1 MSLIVASSSQEQY
14 GGVERSRTQT
24 IRGIE
29 APAQFQNHFTSP
41 IKIPSNA
48 EIAVESVKIRR
59 DALVDVESAAMMY
72 KYFGKL
78 QTTNSAGA
86 GWQQSRLE
94 MPIPI
99 RPTPGVYNT
108 SNWLKEIRN
117 KLNLSYG
124 SPEIFQTYSIAPNV
138 QGAGV
143 GAGEVIGVKIAST
156 QKGNGKNENIVVD
169 TANKMLSDY
178 WKGPFNLSNPYR
190 SSVSWT
196 STHVAA
202 GGGVDAHK
210 LITRKEA
217 NVVND
222 LGFLDTMGC
231 SMIGHGHPFCLV
243 EGKYEVFVK
252 SAMNGWRVG
261 LARPQMEYIR
271 DTTKTTASRQRA
283 NLLPGTRNPQE
294 AVDNGAVF
302 STNYNVYNAGY
313 RGETKAGV
321 AGGARNQGRYQKD
334 FYDFMVECDGT
345 KISVFQLSYDNTFQT
360 NQLVMSEVIYW
371 GYVGAATA
379 IQYTN
384 AEFLKDFTTVEFRS
398 LGDEIQLWFTD
409 GAGADVQICGNTR
422 GDLRYH
428 SFLPIGETRNALY
441 PRINIAKQDDTV
453 QVFQYTSHYAGEL
466 ADGSLTD
473 ADFRYPTF
481 DFDSTTFT
489 TGDDFY
495 TNNRVSRFQGG
506 KIGGDD
512 NKAIVR
518 DTKDRPYCLSQ
529 TLICDTK
536 DRMLVDQ
543 IHASTAINEYDG
555 ALAGNAGV
563 DKSHAFIIGFNEPTT
578 QNDYLEGKYAT
589 AEFAGQ
595 AKMNSIIGFP
605 EKSFIDQVAG
615 VAEGY
620 VVLSNAD
627 ATATFTSFKAP
638 AFRVHSAFVR
648 ISNMPIQSYNGAKT
662 SVSKILYHLPRFTND
677 GREYGDLFFAPG
689 EKTYVKL
696 HNATPE
702 ILNNI
707 EVQIV
712 DVNERPVQ
720 DISGNT
726 IVVFHLKGV

>member
-14 GGVERSRTQT
+14 GGVERTRTQT
-24 IRGIE
+24 VRGIE

-41 IKIPSNA
+41 IKIPVNA

-59 DALVDVESAAMMY
+59 DALVDVESAALMY
-72 KYFGKL
+72 KYFGKI
-78 QTTNSAGA
+78 QSTNSAGV

-108 SNWLKEIRN
+108 ARWLDEIQN

-124 SPEIFQTYSIAPNV
+124 NPEIFQTYSTSAEV
-138 QGAGV
+138 DAG
-143 GAGEVIGVKIAST
+143 GEVTGVKIAST
-156 QKGNGKNENIVVD
+156 QKGTGKAAEI
-169 TANKMLSDY
+169 TAGATKMLSAY
-178 WKGPFNLSNPYR
+178 WRGPFNLSNPYFAG
-190 SSVSWT
+190 SSWT
-196 STHVAA
+196 STHET
-202 GGGVDAHK
+202 GGGVHK
-210 LITRKEA
+210 LITRKEP

-222 LGFLDTMGC
+222 LGYLDTMGC
-231 SMIGHGHPFCLV
+231 SMIGHGHPFALV
-243 EGKYEVFVK
+243 EGKFEVNVK
-252 SAMNGWRVG
+252 SAMSGWRVG

-271 DTTKTTASRQRA
+271 DTTKTSVARQRA

-321 AGGARNQGRYQKD
+321 AGGAKNQGRYQKD

-345 KISVFQLSYDNTFQT
+345 KISVFQLSYDNTFSA
-360 NQLVMSEVIYW
+360 NQLVMSEIIYW

-379 IQYTN
+379 TQYTN
-384 AEFLKDFTTVEFRS
+384 ADFLKDFSSVEFRS
-398 LGDEIQLWFTD
+398 NGDEITLYFTD
-409 GAGADVQICGNTR
+409 GIGGDTEICGQTAR
-422 GDLRYH
+422 GNLRYH

-441 PRINIAKQDDTV
+441 PRLNIAVLDESLSI
-453 QVFQYTSHYAGEL
+453 FSYTSHYDGEA
-466 ADGSLTD
+466 ADDSLDATDFRFPHFD
-473 ADFRYPTF
+473 ADT
-481 DFDSTTFT
+481 STFT

-495 TNNRVSRFQGG
+495 SNNRVSRFQGG
-506 KIGGDD
+506 KIGGDE
-512 NKAIVR
+512 NKAIIQ

-529 TLICDTK
+529 TLVCDTK
-536 DRMLVDQ
+536 DKMLVDQ

-555 ALAGNAGV
+555 ILAGGAGI
-563 DKSHAFIIGFNEPTT
+563 DKAHAFIIGFNEPTT
-578 QNDYLEGKYAT
+578 KDDYLEGKYAT

-595 AKMNSIIGFP
+595 AKMNRTIGFP
-605 EKSFIDQVAG
+605 DRSFIDQLEG
-615 VAEGY
+615 VAQGY
-620 VVLSNAD
+620 AVLSNAN
-627 ATATFTSFKAP
+627 ATTIFTSFKP
-638 AFRVHSAFVR
+638 PDFRVHSAFVR

>member
-14 GGVERSRTQT
+14 GGVERTRTQT
-24 IRGIE
+24 VRGIE

-41 IKIPSNA
+41 IKIPVNA

-59 DALVDVESAAMMY
+59 DALVDIESASLMY
-72 KYFGKL
+72 KYFGKI
-78 QTTNSAGA
+78 QSTNSAGV

-108 SNWLKEIRN
+108 ARWIDEIQN

-124 SPEIFQTYSIAPNV
+124 NPEIFQTYSTSAEV
-138 QGAGV
+138 DAG
-143 GAGEVIGVKIAST
+143 GEVTGVKIAST
-156 QKGNGKNENIVVD
+156 QKGTGKAAEI
-169 TANKMLSDY
+169 TAGATKMLSAY
-178 WKGPFNLSNPYR
+178 WRGPFNLSNPYFAG
-190 SSVSWT
+190 SSWT
-196 STHVAA
+196 STHET
-202 GGGVDAHK
+202 GGGVHK
-210 LITRKEA
+210 LITRKQA

-222 LGFLDTMGC
+222 LGYLDTMGC
-231 SMIGHGHPFCLV
+231 SMIGHGHPFALV
-243 EGKYEVFVK
+243 EGKFEVNVK
-252 SAMNGWRVG
+252 SAMSGWRVG

-271 DTTKTTASRQRA
+271 DTTKTSTARQRA

-294 AVDNGAVF
+294 AVDNGAIF

-321 AGGARNQGRYQKD
+321 AGGAKNQGRYQKD

-345 KISVFQLSYDNTFQT
+345 KISVFQLSYDNTFNS

-379 IQYTN
+379 LQYTN
-384 AEFLKDFTTVEFRS
+384 AEFLKSFTSVEFRS
-398 LGDEIQLWFTD
+398 NGDEITLYFTD
-409 GAGADVQICGNTR
+409 GIGGDTEICGQTAR

-441 PRINIAKQDDTV
+441 PRLNIAVLDESLSI
-453 QVFQYTSHYAGEL
+453 FSYTSHYDGEA
-466 ADGSLTD
+466 ADSSLDETDFRFPHFD
-473 ADFRYPTF
+473 ADT
-481 DFDSTTFT
+481 STFT

-495 TNNRVSRFQGG
+495 SNNRVSRFQGG

-512 NKAIVR
+512 NKAIVQ

-529 TLICDTK
+529 TLACDTK

-555 ALAGNAGV
+555 ILAGGAGI
-563 DKSHAFIIGFNEPTT
+563 DKAHAFIIGFNEPTT
-578 QNDYLEGKYAT
+578 KDDYLEGKYAT
-589 AEFAGQ
+589 AEFSGQ
-595 AKMNSIIGFP
+595 AKMNRTIGFP
-605 EKSFIDQVAG
+605 DRSFIDQLEG
-615 VAEGY
+615 VAQGY
-620 VVLSNAD
+620 AVLSNAN
-627 ATATFTSFKAP
+627 ATTIFTSFKP
-638 AFRVHSAFVR
+638 PDFRVHSAFVR

>member
-14 GGVERSRTQT
+14 GGVERTRTQT
-24 IRGIE
+24 VRGIE

-41 IKIPSNA
+41 IKIPVNA

-59 DALVDVESAAMMY
+59 DALVDVESAALMY
-72 KYFGKL
+72 KYFGKI
-78 QTTNSAGA
+78 QSTNSAGV

-108 SNWLKEIRN
+108 ARWLDEIQN

-124 SPEIFQTYSIAPNV
+124 NPEIFQTYSTSPEV
-138 QGAGV
+138 DAG
-143 GAGEVIGVKIAST
+143 GEVTGMKIAST
-156 QKGNGKNENIVVD
+156 QKGTGKAAEI
-169 TANKMLSDY
+169 TAGATKMLSNY
-178 WKGPFNLSNPYR
+178 WRGPFNLSNPYYAG
-190 SSVSWT
+190 SSWT
-196 STHVAA
+196 STHET
-202 GGGVDAHK
+202 GGGVHK
-210 LITRKEA
+210 LITRKQA
-217 NVVND
+217 NVVNP
-222 LGFLDTMGC
+222 LGYLDTMGC
-231 SMIGHGHPFCLV
+231 SMIGHGHPFALV
-243 EGKYEVFVK
+243 EGKFEVFVK
-252 SAMNGWRVG
+252 AAMNGGWRVG

-271 DTTKTTASRQRA
+271 DTTKTSVARQRA

-313 RGETKAGV
+313 RGSDGTAGK
-321 AGGARNQGRYQKD
+321 GRYQKD

-345 KISVFQLSYDNTFQT
+345 KISVYQLSFDDTYGS
-360 NQLVMSEVIYW
+360 NQLVMSEVVYW

-379 IQYTN
+379 IQYDN
-384 AEFLKDFTTVEFRS
+384 AEFLKNFTSVEFRS
-398 LGDEIQLWFTD
+398 EGDEIQLWFTD
-409 GAGADVQICGNTR
+409 GIGGDVKITGRAAGNK
-422 GDLRYH
+422 RYQC
-428 SFLPIGETRNALY
+428 FLPLGETRNALY
-441 PRINIAKQDDTV
+441 PRLNIALLDESLS
-453 QVFQYTSHYAGEL
+453 VFSYTSHYDGEA
-466 ADGSLTD
+466 ADSSLDATDFRFPHFD
-473 ADFRYPTF
+473 ADT
-481 DFDSTTFT
+481 STFT

-495 TNNRVSRFQGG
+495 SNNRVSRFQGG
-506 KIGGDD
+506 KTGGDE
-512 NKAIVR
+512 NKAIVQ

-529 TLICDTK
+529 TLVCDTK
-536 DRMLVDQ
+536 ERMSVDQ
-543 IHASTAINEYDG
+543 IHASSAINEYDG
-555 ALAGNAGV
+555 MLVVPGIGGGGAGI
-563 DKSHAFIIGFNEPTT
+563 DKAHAFIIGHNEPTT
-578 QNDYLEGKYAT
+578 KDDYLEGKYAT

-595 AKMNSIIGFP
+595 AKMNRTLGFP
-605 EKSFIDQVAG
+605 ERSFVDQLEG

-620 VVLSNAD
+620 AVLSNND
-627 ATATFTSFKAP
+627 ATTIFTSFKP
-638 AFRVHSAFVR
+638 PDFRVHSAFVR

-726 IVVFHLKGV
+726 IVVFHLKGTA